1 MIFIRNSKT
10 HDANCFAAP
19 AFGGRFSFLNKSYIL
34 NIVFVKMENITEYLS
49 IENFLFKYPSIYESP
64 YSVLNPYDD
73 KTFNDIIVTKKE
85 FSNLKLSKT
94 EQITKKGVG
103 TQYKHQK
110 IITRFMNSKTPY
122 NELLLFN
129 EMGTGKTCTAVSVI
143 ESFRKNFKDDMW
155 KNING
160 AVICA
165 KGSSLLKNFVNELVF
180 SCTDGR
186 YIPDNYDNLTS
197 YEKSFR
203 IKKKIS
209 DFYETHTFET
219 LARELSKM
227 TDSNIIRRFSNKIFV
242 VDEVHNIREHSNL
255 EDVHSVDN
263 FKITHT
269 SSHLNVYGQFHRL
282 FHLIKESKILLLSGT
297 VMKDDPI
304 EFSSVMNLIL
314 PLDKQ
319 LPSGKNFIKYF
330 FDSPDGH
337 AKLSVAIRGRI
348 SYLKAMISSVKKVFI
363 ENPSFVSPVGGLQH
377 FEIYAQMAHRFQN
390 EACLRAY
397 KEDTINTNIFINSRQ
412 ASLFV
417 FPNGSYGME
426 GFNTYVINK
435 NTKGLVKS
443 RENKQTYQLK
453 RELITAIDGNVD
465 NLYKY
470 SCKYAHTI
478 KTLLENP
485 KSKSFVYCEFVN
497 GGGCILFSK
506 ILQLFGYKEA
516 KGDEYTKHQRFAIIT
531 NQTTTPTKIQKLV
544 ERFNDIDNV
553 DGEYISVII
562 GSKVISEGF
571 TFTNIKQEFIFTP
584 HWNYSETSQV
594 IARGWRLG
602 SHNDLLKRGD
612 LDIQVS
618 IYQYATITTDIEAAI
633 DLTMYK
639 ISENKDVY
647 MKHIERVVK
656 TSAFD
661 CPLTIE
667 RNKIDGYDGM
677 RECDYMDC
685 EYVCDGQI
693 GSEKDTS
700 SYDFF
705 YNTTEMYTSLY
716 DYFRTRFEIDLHEIA
731 VMFPQMTL
739 LEIIMGIKSL
749 IDKSTQFINR
759 FGHIVYLKIQ
769 KNRVFIVNDPKILN
783 NDIFVNYYTKNML
796 IKNGDSFSYELSQV
810 MVDRLPLIIAQIFS
824 STDYRRELITKLPQ
838 NIQIVLLQGCIE
850 AKIKDKDYKVIIREQ
865 ILDMFKGFF
874 DFINNKWIVWLYKD
888 VCGIYVYKPEKYDNI
903 FNKSGLWEIDKNVNI
918 DEYLIQRQ
926 KHLIETPIGV
936 YGLYNPHL
944 KEFCLREL
952 EVEKSND
959 LRKLNIGRRCNDWNL
974 TSLVNLAARRMKID
988 PPEDFY
994 ENIELK
1000 DLLEISKTVTKKI
1013 FVSTDFEDKSTLRRV
1028 LYWSQIPRNIICD
1041 SVKKWLEDRGLIEEN
1056 FDCGTQKKQRGKY
1069 LA

>member
-1 MIFIRNSKT
+1 
-10 HDANCFAAP
+10 
-19 AFGGRFSFLNKSYIL
+19 
-34 NIVFVKMENITEYLS
+34 MENITQYLS
-49 IENFLFKYPSIYESP
+49 IENFLFKYPSINESP
-64 YSVLNPYDD
+64 YPVLNPYD
-73 KTFNDIIVTKKE
+73 KPFNDVIATKKE
-85 FSNLKLSKT
+85 FSNLKLSKI
-94 EQITKKGVG
+94 EPITKKGTG
-103 TQYKHQK
+103 SQYMHQK
-110 IITRFMNSKTPY
+110 IIVRFMNSKTPY

-129 EMGTGKTCTAVSVI
+129 EMGTGKTCTAVAVI
-143 ESFRKNFKDDMW
+143 ESFRKTFRDDDMW
-155 KNING
+155 KSIDG

-186 YIPDNYDNLTS
+186 YIPENYDRLTA
-197 YEKSFR
+197 YEKAFR
-203 IKKKIS
+203 VKKKIS

-227 TDSNIIRRFSNKIFV
+227 TDLNIIRRFSNKIFV
-242 VDEVHNIREHSNL
+242 VDEVHNLREHGNL
-255 EDVHSVDN
+255 ENEMNISQNQLH
-263 FKITHT
+263 
-269 SSHLNVYGQFHRL
+269 VYKQFHRL

-297 VMKDDPI
+297 VMKDDPV
-304 EFSSVMNLIL
+304 EFASVMNLIL

-319 LPSGKNFIKYF
+319 LPTGKSFIKYF
-330 FDSPDGH
+330 FEDPNGPRNL
-337 AKLSVAIRGRI
+337 AVAIRGRI
-348 SYLKAMISSVKKVFI
+348 SYLKAMISSVKKVYI
-363 ENPSFVSPVGGLQH
+363 ENPTFDYSPNVGTQWLQH
-377 FEIYAQMAHRFQN
+377 FKIYALRAHPFQN
-390 EACLRAY
+390 KSCLKAY
-397 KEDTINTNIFINSRQ
+397 TEDMKNTNIFINSRQ

-426 GFNTYVINK
+426 GFNTYVISKGGKKIDFLTGK
-435 NTKGLVKS
+435 N
-443 RENKQTYQLK
+443 RETGQIYQLK
-453 RELITAIDGNVD
+453 RELITAIDGNVE

-478 KTLLENP
+478 STLLENQ

-516 KGDEYTKHQRFAIIT
+516 TGDEYTKHPRFAIIT

-544 ERFNDIDNV
+544 DRFNNIDNIY
-553 DGEYISVII
+553 GEYISVII

-571 TFTNIKQEFIFTP
+571 TFKNITHEFIFTP

-594 IARGWRLG
+594 IARGWRAG

-612 LDIQVS
+612 SDIQVS
-618 IYQYATITTDIEAAI
+618 IYQYATIMSDIDSSI

-639 ISENKDVY
+639 ISEKKDIY

-667 RNKIDGYDGM
+667 RNKIEGYDGM

-685 EYVCDGQI
+685 EYVCDGHI
-693 GSEKDTS
+693 GSEEDIS

-705 YNTTEMYTSLY
+705 HNNTEELYTLLY
-716 DYFRTRFEIDLHEIA
+716 KYFRTNFEIDLYSISF
-731 VMFPQMTL
+731 MFSHMTL

-749 IDKSTQFINR
+749 IDKSTQFINK

-769 KNRVFIVNDPKILN
+769 KNKVFIVNDPKIPN
-783 NDIFVNYYTKNML
+783 NDIFVNYYNKDLL

-810 MVDRLPLIIAQIFS
+810 MIDRLPMVIKQIFEP
-824 STDYRRELITKLPQ
+824 TEYRRELITRLPQ
-838 NIQIVLLQGCIE
+838 KAQIILLQGCLE
-850 AKIKDKDYKVIIREQ
+850 AKIKNTEYKVIIRDQ

-874 DFINNKWIVWLYKD
+874 DFINNKLVIWLYKD
-888 VCGIYVYKPEKYDNI
+888 VYGIYVYNSDKYDNI
-903 FNKSGLWEIDKNVNI
+903 FKKTGLWESDKTVNI
-918 DEYLIQRQ
+918 EEYLTQRQ
-926 KHLIETPIGV
+926 ERLNATPVGV

-952 EVEKSND
+952 ILQQSTD
-959 LRKLNIGRRCNDWNL
+959 LRKINIGRRCNDWDLN
-974 TSLVNLAARRMKID
+974 SLVNLAARRMKIE

-994 ENIELK
+994 PHEPLE
-1000 DLLEISKTVTKKI
+1000 DLLEITESISKKT
-1013 FVSTDFEDKSTLRRV
+1013 FLSTDFIDRPTLRRV
-1028 LYWSQIPRNIICD
+1028 IYWSRIPRNIICD
-1041 SVKKWLEDRGLIEEN
+1041 NVKKWLEDRNLIEEN

-1069 LA
+1069 LT